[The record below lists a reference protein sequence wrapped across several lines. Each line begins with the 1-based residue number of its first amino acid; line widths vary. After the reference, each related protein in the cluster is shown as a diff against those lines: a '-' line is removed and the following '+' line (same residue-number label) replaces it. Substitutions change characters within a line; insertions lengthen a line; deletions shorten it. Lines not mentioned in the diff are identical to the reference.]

1 MSEDITYGTM
11 VNVSYVS
18 ELILD
23 TYLKIFLSKCQGLIR
38 PNNLRS
44 LRSVNCGLIK
54 IMEVN
59 NG

>member
-18 ELILD
+18 ELTL
-23 TYLKIFLSKCQGLIR
+23 YHMVQGLIR
-38 PNNLRS
+38 PNNLRL